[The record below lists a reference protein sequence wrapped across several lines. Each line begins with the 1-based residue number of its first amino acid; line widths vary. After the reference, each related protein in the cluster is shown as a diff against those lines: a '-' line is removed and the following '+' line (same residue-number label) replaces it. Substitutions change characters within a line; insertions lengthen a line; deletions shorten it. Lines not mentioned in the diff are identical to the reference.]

1 MFPPPPRF
9 AAPARPQLSL
19 SLRRKIAAIGIA
31 SLFACSILAGSAA
44 ADASEESVKSKR
56 VAQHRHSLVPL
67 KPRHRPALLPQTR
80 YTVRKQ
86 IESIEPVSWLERYGV
101 VQVREIKR

>member
-19 SLRRKIAAIGIA
+19 SLRRKNAAFGIA
-31 SLFACSILAGSAA
+31 ILFACSILAGSAA
-44 ADASEESVKSKR
+44 ADASVKSQQVPR
-56 VAQHRHSLVPL
+56 YRHSLIPV
-67 KPRHRPALLPQTR
+67 KSRPRPSLLPQTR

-86 IESIEPVSWLERYGV
+86 IESIEPVSWLERYGK
-101 VQVREIKR
+101 VQVREIER